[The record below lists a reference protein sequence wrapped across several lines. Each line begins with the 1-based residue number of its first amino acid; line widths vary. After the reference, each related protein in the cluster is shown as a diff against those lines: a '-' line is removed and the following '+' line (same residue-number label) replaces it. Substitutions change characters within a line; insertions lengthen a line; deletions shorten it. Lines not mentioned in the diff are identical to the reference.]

1 VITGELGETIIYTQS
16 GNALVIFTNS
26 QTGDV
31 YLNCSNDFSSF
42 PPLEQYELLRNAIS
56 KIPQGAKIRYN
67 FNISD
72 RNLDALGIRDGIN
85 TKEYNINADFDE
97 FNESIFTRESLA

>member
-1 VITGELGETIIYTQS
+1 MQSKDAFESSKKLPFPTNKELEVREGEKRPYDALQNNLAVITGELGETIIYTQS

-56 KIPQGAKIRYN
+56 KIPQGAKIRY
-67 FNISD
+67 
-72 RNLDALGIRDGIN
+72 
-85 TKEYNINADFDE
+85 
-97 FNESIFTRESLA
+97 